1 MLSVKARSCANVNAV
16 SRSGVPSISMDACRF
31 FGLGVSYIAIMMCAP
46 LVVSEAAAQSNQGA
60 PIPPVVVE
68 SPAARRAAPTRPQAA
83 RTSGPRRAANRAR
96 RAPPVVAERSPP
108 VVRSQ
113 DARSGTIGY
122 FTGTTST
129 ATKTDTPILNTPQSV
144 SVLTKDFIRDQAFTS
159 IGEAVRYVPGVIPHQ
174 GEGNRDD
181 VVIRG
186 QRSNADFFRD
196 GIRDDV
202 QYYRDFYNVQRLEV
216 IKGPDALIFGR
227 GGGGG
232 IINRVTKEAD
242 GVPIREVTV
251 GGNTYPGGRVA
262 IDVGQAVAPDLA
274 VRFNAFYE
282 NTESYRDFFN
292 LERYGFN
299 PTLTY
304 APNDQTRI
312 KVSYEYLHDNRVT
325 DRGIPSQLR
334 PGGLLPQYPFPTD
347 PSTYFGNPNLNYALA
362 DVHIATG
369 VIEHDFDNGLKVK
382 NTSLFANYDKFY
394 QNIYPGGPFN
404 VAGTTF
410 SLTAYNNENDRQNL
424 FNQTDFTY
432 KFDTGLLRH
441 TLLFG
446 GEVGHQSGLSFRQ
459 EGFFNNG
466 NSSTL
471 ANVPVASSVNFTPVT
486 FRNTTGANNTYK
498 LDLGAVYVQDQID
511 ITRYVQ
517 LIGGVRFDRFDLESR
532 DRRTAIVLSRTDDL
546 VSPRAGIVIKPVENV
561 SFYGS
566 YAVSYLPSAGD
577 QFSTLS
583 PGTLIAEP
591 EKFVN
596 KEVGVKWEIYPR
608 LRFDAAV
615 YDLERT
621 NQRLPDPN
629 RAGFFILSGETRT
642 RGFET
647 SITGYITDLWQ
658 VQGGYAYTDARIV
671 GATSSTI
678 IPGNRV
684 GLVPYNTFSLWNRY
698 QFTPGFGAGVGVIN
712 YSNFFASSDDTVKLP
727 SFTRVDGALFF
738 NINQMWRA
746 QVNVENIF
754 NTRYIATADGN
765 NNITPGSPRVVR
777 VSATARF

>member
-1 MLSVKARSCANVNAV
+1 MSMYGFSARRGLLALSVSYLAIAVVAPWNVT
-16 SRSGVPSISMDACRF
+16 S
-31 FGLGVSYIAIMMCAP
+31 
-46 LVVSEAAAQSNQGA
+46 AQAQTAHPGTSNL
-60 PIPPVVVE
+60 PPVVIE
-68 SPAARRAAPTRPQAA
+68 QPAVQRQRARPQASRGTSTR
-83 RTSGPRRAANRAR
+83 RTANRAR
-96 RAPPVVAERSPP
+96 RAPPVQAERSPP
-108 VVRSQ
+108 VVNSQ
-113 DARSGTIGY
+113 DARSGTVGY
-122 FTGTTST
+122 YTGTTST
-129 ATKTDTPILNTPQSV
+129 ATKTNTPILNTPQAV
-144 SVLTKDFIRDQAFTS
+144 SVLTKEFIRDQAFTS

-186 QRSNADFFRD
+186 QRSNADFFVN

-202 QYYRDFYNVQRLEV
+202 QYYRDFYNIQRLEV
-216 IKGPDALIFGR
+216 VKGPDALIFGR

-242 GVPIREVTV
+242 GIQIREATV
-251 GGNTYPGGRVA
+251 SANTYGGARTA

-282 NTESYRDFFN
+282 NTDSYRDYFN

-299 PTLTY
+299 PTVTY

-312 KVSYEYLHDNRVT
+312 KLSYEYAHDNRVT

-347 PSTYFGNPNLNYALA
+347 PSTYFGNPNLNHARS

-369 VIEHDFDNGLKVK
+369 VVEHDFENGLKVK
-382 NTSLFANYDKFY
+382 NTSLLANYDRLY
-394 QNIYPGGPFN
+394 QNVYPGGPVN
-404 VAGTTF
+404 VAGTAY
-410 SLTAYNNENDRQNL
+410 SLTAYNNETDRQNL
-424 FNQTDFTY
+424 FNQTDFNY
-432 KFDTGLLRH
+432 KFDTGFVRH

-446 GEVGHQSGLSFRQ
+446 AEVGHQSGLSFRQ

-471 ANVPVASSVNFTPVT
+471 ANVPTANPVNFTPVT

-498 LDLGAVYVQDQID
+498 LDLGAVYLQDQIE
-511 ITRYVQ
+511 ITRYLQ

-532 DRRTAIVLSRTDDL
+532 DRRTSVVQSRTDNL
-546 VSPRAGIVIKPVENV
+546 VSPRAGIVLKPVDNV

-566 YAVSYLPSAGD
+566 YSVSYLPSAGD
-577 QFSTLS
+577 QFSTLA
-583 PGTLIAEP
+583 PGTVIAEP
-591 EKFVN
+591 EKFEN
-596 KEVGVKWEIYPR
+596 KEVGVKWEILPR
-608 LRFDAAV
+608 LRIDAAV
-615 YDLERT
+615 YELERT

-629 RAGFFILSGETRT
+629 RAGFFILSGSTLT
-642 RGFET
+642 RGFEA
-647 SITGYITDLWQ
+647 SVTGYITDLWQ
-658 VQGGYAYTDARIV
+658 VTGGYAYTDARIT
-671 GATSSTI
+671 GATSATI
-678 IPGNRV
+678 RPGNRV

-712 YSNFFASSDDTVKLP
+712 YSNFYASSDDTVLLP

-738 NINQMWRA
+738 NINKMWRA

-777 VSATARF
+777 VSATANF